1 MGQRNAQICASQSEL
16 SVLTD
21 AFMTAQRECTETEG
35 RINEI
40 AGLNHSLSGQKDVI
54 LPNKLHEIESAT
66 AQKQRLLHEKK
77 LNYKDMILSQENKL
91 KGYLAR
97 VARFEDN
104 LALCCSVNKGTE
116 SVRCAF
122 THILRD
128 DPQREFW
135 FVLKTDSLNHFR
147 ISACSEQETDPR
159 VFRFLEQRVNDKGH
173 GLKKFIKLM
182 RKYFELR
189 VQTTQTQTL

>member
-1 MGQRNAQICASQSEL
+1 MGDSFSSELCGKSERFVSEIGETCDAFKQEIQQRNAQICASQSEL

-104 LALCCSVNKGTE
+104 LALCCSANKGTE

-122 THILRD
+122 
-128 DPQREFW
+128 
-135 FVLKTDSLNHFR
+135 
-147 ISACSEQETDPR
+147 
-159 VFRFLEQRVNDKGH
+159 
-173 GLKKFIKLM
+173 
-182 RKYFELR
+182 
-189 VQTTQTQTL
+189 